1 MTMAMPPPQQ
11 GTAMMNYVGQYP
23 QVTMAPQQQVPQQQQ
38 PNQFSFPPFQQFGQ
52 F

>member
-1 MTMAMPPPQQ
+1 MAVPPPQQ
-11 GTAMMNYVGQYP
+11 GTAMMNYVGQFP
-23 QVTMAPQQQVPQQQQ
+23 PGAMALQQQVPQQQQ